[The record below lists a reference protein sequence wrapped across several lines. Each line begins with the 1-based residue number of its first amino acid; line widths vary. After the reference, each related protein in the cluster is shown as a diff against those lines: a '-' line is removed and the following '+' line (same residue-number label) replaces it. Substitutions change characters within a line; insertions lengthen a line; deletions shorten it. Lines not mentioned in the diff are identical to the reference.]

1 MTPKQEIAQWLR
13 QIPDHLTT
21 TETLNQLQSINKAQQ
36 EKTAKAHNPAPA
48 GKATEPLPPPLDS
61 QAIKNE
67 ILATIARL
75 PDNLTLAEAVCE
87 SAENLHLFYG
97 IQRDLQ
103 DIREGRALPYDQ
115 RDNTPQYRDEV
126 PEVGRISVAELERMT
141 AKEKLTHTVKLM
153 PDDMTL
159 GESIVETLERMLF
172 IYGLCKSLDNVRK
185 GNVIPHEE
193 VVRMFQEKKWQ
204 A

>member
-36 EKTAKAHNPAPA
+36 EKTAKAHNPAPD

-87 SAENLHLFYG
+87 SAEKLRLFYG
-97 IQRDLQ
+97 IQRDFQ

-153 PDDMTL
+153 PNDLTL

-172 IYGLCKSLDNVRK
+172 IYGLCKSLDNVRQGK
-185 GNVIPHEE
+185 TYTMEQ
-193 VVRMFQEKKWQ
+193 VRQMMAKWRE
-204 A
+204 

>member
-1 MTPKQEIAQWLR
+1 MTPKQEIAQWMS

-36 EKTAKAHNPAPA
+36 EKTAKAHNPA

-61 QAIKNE
+61 QAIKDE

-87 SAENLHLFYG
+87 SAEKLRLFYG

-103 DIREGRALPYDQ
+103 DVREGRALPYDQ

-153 PDDMTL
+153 PDDLTL
-159 GESIVETLERMLF
+159 GQSIVETLERMLF

>member
-1 MTPKQEIAQWLR
+1 MTPKQEIAQWLS

-36 EKTAKAHNPAPA
+36 EKTAKTHNPAPD

-87 SAENLHLFYG
+87 SAERLRLFYG

-153 PDDMTL
+153 PGDMTL

-172 IYGLCKSLDNVRK
+172 IYGLCKSLDDVRQGK
-185 GNVIPHEE
+185 TYTMEQ
-193 VVRMFQEKKWQ
+193 VRQMMAKWRE
-204 A
+204 

>member
-1 MTPKQEIAQWLR
+1 MTPKQEIAQWLS

-21 TETLNQLQSINKAQQ
+21 TETLNQLQSINKSQQ
-36 EKTAKAHNPAPA
+36 EKTAKTPAPD
-48 GKATEPLPPPLDS
+48 GKAAEPLPPPLDS
-61 QAIKNE
+61 QTIKDE
-67 ILATIARL
+67 ILAIIARL

-87 SAENLHLFYG
+87 SAEKLRLFYG

-126 PEVGRISVAELERMT
+126 PEVGRISLAELEQMT

-153 PDDMTL
+153 PGDLTL

-172 IYGLCKSLDNVRK
+172 IYGLCKSLDSVRQGK
-185 GNVIPHEE
+185 TYTMEQ
-193 VVRMFQEKKWQ
+193 VRQMMAKWRE
-204 A
+204 

>member
-1 MTPKQEIAQWLR
+1 MTPKQEITQWLS

-21 TETLNQLQSINKAQQ
+21 SETLNQLQSINKAQQ
-36 EKTAKAHNPAPA
+36 EKTAKAHNPAPD
-48 GKATEPLPPPLDS
+48 GKATEPLPPPLDN

-172 IYGLCKSLDNVRK
+172 IYGLCKSLDDVRQGK
-185 GNVIPHEE
+185 TYTMEQ
-193 VVRMFQEKKWQ
+193 VRQMMAKWRE
-204 A
+204 

>member
-1 MTPKQEIAQWLR
+1 MTPKQEITQWMS

-21 TETLNQLQSINKAQQ
+21 TETLNRLQSIHKSQQ
-36 EKTAKAHNPAPA
+36 QKTAKTHIPD

-61 QAIKNE
+61 QAIKDE
-67 ILATIARL
+67 ILAIIARL

-87 SAENLHLFYG
+87 SAEKLRLFYC
-97 IQRDLQ
+97 IEKDFQ
-103 DIREGRALPYDQ
+103 DVREGRALPYDQ

-153 PDDMTL
+153 PDDLTL
-159 GESIVETLERMLF
+159 GQSIVETLERMLF
-172 IYGLCKSLDNVRK
+172 IYGLCKSLDSVRQGK
-185 GNVIPHEE
+185 TYTMEQ
-193 VVRMFQEKKWQ
+193 VRQMMAKWRE
-204 A
+204 

>member
-1 MTPKQEIAQWLR
+1 MTPKQEIAQWLS

-48 GKATEPLPPPLDS
+48 GKPTEPLPPPLDS

-87 SAENLHLFYG
+87 SAEKLRLFYC
-97 IQRDLQ
+97 IEKDFQ
-103 DIREGRALPYDQ
+103 DVREGRALPYDQ

-141 AKEKLTHTVKLM
+141 AKEKLTHTIKLM
-153 PDDMTL
+153 PGDLTL
-159 GESIVETLERMLF
+159 GQSIVETLERMLF
-172 IYGLCKSLDNVRK
+172 IYGLCKSPDSVRQGK
-185 GNVIPHEE
+185 TYTMEQ
-193 VVRMFQEKKWQ
+193 VRQMMAKWRE
-204 A
+204 

>member
-1 MTPKQEIAQWLR
+1 MTPKQEIAQWLS

-36 EKTAKAHNPAPA
+36 EKTAKTHNAAPA
-48 GKATEPLPPPLDS
+48 GNPTEPLPPPLDS

-87 SAENLHLFYG
+87 SAEKLRLFYG
-97 IQRDLQ
+97 IQRDFQ

-126 PEVGRISVAELERMT
+126 PEVGRISVADLERMT

-153 PDDMTL
+153 PNDLTL

-172 IYGLCKSLDNVRK
+172 IYGLCKSLDNVRQGK
-185 GNVIPHEE
+185 TYTMEQ
-193 VVRMFQEKKWQ
+193 VRQMMAKWRE
-204 A
+204 

>member
-1 MTPKQEIAQWLR
+1 MTPKQEIAQWLS

-21 TETLNQLQSINKAQQ
+21 TETLNRLQSINKSQQ
-36 EKTAKAHNPAPA
+36 EKTAKAHNPAPD

-67 ILATIARL
+67 ILAIIARL

-87 SAENLHLFYG
+87 SAEKLHLFYG
-97 IQRDLQ
+97 IEKDFQ
-103 DIREGRALPYDQ
+103 DVREGRALPYDQ

-153 PDDMTL
+153 PDDLTL
-159 GESIVETLERMLF
+159 GQSIVETLERMLF
-172 IYGLCKSLDNVRK
+172 IYGLCKSLDNVRQGK
-185 GNVIPHEE
+185 TYTMEQ
-193 VVRMFQEKKWQ
+193 VRQMMAKWRE
-204 A
+204 

>member
-21 TETLNQLQSINKAQQ
+21 TETLNQLQSINNAQQ
-36 EKTAKAHNPAPA
+36 EKTAKAHNPAPD

-61 QAIKNE
+61 QAIKDE

-87 SAENLHLFYG
+87 SAEKLRLFYG

-153 PDDMTL
+153 PNDLTL

-172 IYGLCKSLDNVRK
+172 IYGLCKSLDNVRQGK
-185 GNVIPHEE
+185 TYTMEQ
-193 VVRMFQEKKWQ
+193 VRQMMAKWRE
-204 A
+204 

>member
-1 MTPKQEIAQWLR
+1 MTPKQEIAQWLS

-21 TETLNQLQSINKAQQ
+21 TETLNRLQSINKSQQ
-36 EKTAKAHNPAPA
+36 EKTAKNPAPD
-48 GKATEPLPPPLDS
+48 GKAHEPLPPPLDS

-67 ILATIARL
+67 ILAIIARL

-87 SAENLHLFYG
+87 SAEKLRLFYC
-97 IQRDLQ
+97 IEKDFQ
-103 DIREGRALPYDQ
+103 DVREGRALPYDQ

-153 PDDMTL
+153 PDDLTL
-159 GESIVETLERMLF
+159 GQSIVETLERMLF
-172 IYGLCKSLDNVRK
+172 IYGLCKSLDSVRK

>member
-1 MTPKQEIAQWLR
+1 MTPKQEIAQWLS

-36 EKTAKAHNPAPA
+36 EKTAKAHNPAPD

-61 QAIKNE
+61 QAVKNE

-87 SAENLHLFYG
+87 SAEKLRLFYC
-97 IQRDLQ
+97 IEKDFQ
-103 DIREGRALPYDQ
+103 DVREGRALPYDQ

-141 AKEKLTHTVKLM
+141 AKEKLAHTVKLM
-153 PDDMTL
+153 PDDLTL

-172 IYGLCKSLDNVRK
+172 IYGLCKSLDNVRQGK
-185 GNVIPHEE
+185 TYTMEQ
-193 VVRMFQEKKWQ
+193 VRQMMAKWRE
-204 A
+204 